1 MKTCPPEV
9 FWTSYHTHK
18 PITRKNPLHF
28 QDLVKKWRF
37 LTNFFTSTKIF
48 TCLVNKCWPKFFHD
62 KKALIFPYTTLTS
75 NFSYLLW
82 LRKYF
87 VLKIKYTR
95 PPFSNNYLDLR
106 KFFSISKKWIF
117 YFKAF
122 LHCVQDV
129 MPKTLQQKFTRLLLW
144 RHETSRLNFF
154 VLHQFRQRFGL
165 LSISVKWISTWNQIF
180 SLGFPYKKCYIMFF
194 FTIFA

>member
-62 KKALIFPYTTLTS
+62 KKALIFPYAALTS

-82 LRKYF
+82 SRKYF
-87 VLKIKYTR
+87 VLKTKYT
-95 PPFSNNYLDLR
+95 
-106 KFFSISKKWIF
+106 KVEK
-117 YFKAF
+117 
-122 LHCVQDV
+122 
-129 MPKTLQQKFTRLLLW
+129 
-144 RHETSRLNFF
+144 
-154 VLHQFRQRFGL
+154 L
-165 LSISVKWISTWNQIF
+165 LSFFLNYELSKMKVVIWKGRSGVFDFQNKIF
-180 SLGFPYKKCYIMFF
+180 S
-194 FTIFA
+194 

>member
-9 FWTSYHTHK
+9 FWRPYHTHK

-62 KKALIFPYTTLTS
+62 KKALIFLYTTLAS
-75 NFSYLLW
+75 NFSHLLW
-82 LRKYF
+82 SLKYF

-95 PPFSNNYLDLR
+95 IRFSNNYLQMKTFIPKIAEIGTSSSGTDHV
-106 KFFSISKKWIF
+106 SIK
-117 YFKAF
+117 
-122 LHCVQDV
+122 
-129 MPKTLQQKFTRLLLW
+129 PKPD
-144 RHETSRLNFF
+144 
-154 VLHQFRQRFGL
+154 
-165 LSISVKWISTWNQIF
+165 SINAWW
-180 SLGFPYKKCYIMFF
+180 
-194 FTIFA
+194 

>member
-48 TCLVNKCWPKFFHD
+48 KCLVNKCWPKFFHD
-62 KKALIFPYTTLTS
+62 NKALIFPYTTLTS

-95 PPFSNNYLDLR
+95 APFSNNYLQIRYLVGW
-106 KFFSISKKWIF
+106 KSSVHQTLNLFCFS
-117 YFKAF
+117 
-122 LHCVQDV
+122 
-129 MPKTLQQKFTRLLLW
+129 
-144 RHETSRLNFF
+144 TSLNFACF
-154 VLHQFRQRFGL
+154 EFL
-165 LSISVKWISTWNQIF
+165 WNVN
-180 SLGFPYKKCYIMFF
+180 LEH
-194 FTIFA
+194 

>member
-1 MKTCPPEV
+1 MSKFQKNIFSSIHKIWWHEWVWMKTCPPEV
-9 FWTSYHTHK
+9 FWTPYHTHK

-28 QDLVKKWRF
+28 QGLVKKWRF

-82 LRKYF
+82 SRKYF

-95 PPFSNNYLDLR
+95 PPFSNNYLHLKLFIKTCSFSSRNR
-106 KFFSISKKWIF
+106 KNFVKMYGFTKLCHIFQILKTSSI
-117 YFKAF
+117 
-122 LHCVQDV
+122 
-129 MPKTLQQKFTRLLLW
+129 
-144 RHETSRLNFF
+144 F
-154 VLHQFRQRFGL
+154 V
-165 LSISVKWISTWNQIF
+165 
-180 SLGFPYKKCYIMFF
+180 
-194 FTIFA
+194 

>member
-9 FWTSYHTHK
+9 FWTPYHTHK
-18 PITRKNPLHF
+18 PITRKTPLHF
-28 QDLVKKWRF
+28 QGLVKKWRF
-37 LTNFFTSTKIF
+37 LTNFFASTKIF

-95 PPFSNNYLDLR
+95 PPFSNKYLHIPLKKNQLKTWGFVRIFQPDFELH
-106 KFFSISKKWIF
+106 FFQNVNFF
-117 YFKAF
+117 YFY
-122 LHCVQDV
+122 
-129 MPKTLQQKFTRLLLW
+129 W
-144 RHETSRLNFF
+144 RKERS
-154 VLHQFRQRFGL
+154 
-165 LSISVKWISTWNQIF
+165 
-180 SLGFPYKKCYIMFF
+180 
-194 FTIFA
+194 

>member
-28 QDLVKKWRF
+28 QDLVKKRRF

-87 VLKIKYTR
+87 VLKINHTKVR
-95 PPFSNNYLDLR
+95 
-106 KFFSISKKWIF
+106 FF
-117 YFKAF
+117 
-122 LHCVQDV
+122 
-129 MPKTLQQKFTRLLLW
+129 KFTAIFSKENIRKNGQKN
-144 RHETSRLNFF
+144 EKCQNFKNIF
-154 VLHQFRQRFGL
+154 FRQFKRCDDMSMFGWKHVPQKCFEHL
-165 LSISVKWISTWNQIF
+165 IILTNF
-180 SLGFPYKKCYIMFF
+180 S
-194 FTIFA
+194 